1 VILTNAR
8 ELRKLARAARY
19 ALLGPNKKRK
29 IKNRTNSQRKG
40 CLYIFRLSERKYR
53 SPSGTTVQIRT
64 RTNSHELDGNS
75 KKPKHARAKAVKRSG
90 KIKKNK
96 TRIRKIKQKSRK
108 PKENPLDLGVTSQ
121 CLNNW
126 YIVHLPPST
135 AAAVRV
141 SSVYST
147 PAGVTDPAAHVR
159 APRLTRAVAAS

>member
-108 PKENPLDLGVTSQ
+108 PKESPWDPGRHFPVVPHYSIGTLGQRGPLPQYSWVVSRSDFSSG
-121 CLNNW
+121 CL
-126 YIVHLPPST
+126 
-135 AAAVRV
+135 
-141 SSVYST
+141 
-147 PAGVTDPAAHVR
+147 
-159 APRLTRAVAAS
+159 